1 MRALSARRKL
11 DPFTVEIIR
20 NGLIA
25 AADEM
30 FYSLARTSHS
40 PVIYEVLDYACGL
53 TDRKARL
60 IAQANGLPG
69 FLGTLTFAVRD
80 VLNKFTEENLFEGDV
95 IVTNTPYGGGGS
107 HLSDVVLVAPVFYKG
122 DLVGFSVNKAHWTE
136 IGGKDPGSWTTD
148 STEIFQEGL
157 HFPCVRLF
165 DRGKEIDSLV
175 DIIKANSRLPDQTIG
190 DMRAQAAS
198 LKVASNR
205 VKSLCQK
212 YGVKIVLDAMDSVIA
227 WGLSMT
233 RHHLEKL
240 PQGTFEAEEFMDNYG
255 FSEKSPKV
263 RARVTIAE
271 NDFIV
276 DFTGSDQALHGPVN
290 TTYPMLSSVCRTL
303 IRAITDPH
311 IEANEGCFL
320 PLKVIVPEGT
330 VFSAEHPSPTAA
342 YWEAAGYGEDVA
354 WRALAPAIKDKLT
367 AGHFLSVCAT
377 IVGGVRDENEEPWLL
392 VEPQAGGWGAG
403 INKDGESGLVCS
415 IDGETYIMPVEI
427 QETRYPILVE
437 QFSLNTRPGGA
448 GKRRGGFGLI
458 RDYRMV
464 NSNGFATII
473 FGRNQY
479 PPWGV
484 DGGHDGTTNYVE
496 VISKIGRSF
505 KTARLTV
512 HPLGRGDVVRL
523 VTAVGGGYGTPFE
536 RDPVLVRED
545 VINEYISIQQAR
557 DTYGVII
564 DPNTM
569 EVDYAK
575 TQGIRAMMPKVP
587 AQSSELGTA

>member
-1 MRALSARRKL
+1 MGAKGKL

-20 NGLIA
+20 HGLIA

-30 FYSLARTSHS
+30 FFSLARTSHS

-69 FLGTLTFAVRD
+69 FLGTLTFAVQD

-107 HLSDVVLVAPVFYKG
+107 HLSDVVLVAPIFYK
-122 DLVGFSVNKAHWTE
+122 DDIVGFSVNKAHWTE

-157 HFPCVRLF
+157 HFPCVKLF
-165 DRGKEIDSLV
+165 DRGKEIDSVV
-175 DIIKANSRLPDQTIG
+175 DMIRANSRLPDQTIG

-205 VKSLCQK
+205 VKSLCEK
-212 YGVKIVLDAMDSVIA
+212 YGVKSVLEAMDSVIA

-240 PQGTFEAEEFMDNYG
+240 PHGTFEAEELMDNYG
-255 FSEKSPKV
+255 FSEVSPKV
-263 RARVTIAE
+263 RAKVTITE

-276 DFTGSDQALHGPVN
+276 DFTGSDKALNGPVN

-330 VFSAEHPSPTAA
+330 VFSAEHPSPTAT
-342 YWEAAGYGEDVA
+342 YWEAAGYAEDVA
-354 WRALAPAIKDKLT
+354 WKALAPAIKDKLT

-377 IVGGVRDENEEPWLL
+377 IVGGVRDENGETWLL

-403 INKDGESGLVCS
+403 LSKDGESGLVCS
-415 IDGETYIMPVEI
+415 IDGETYIMPAEI
-427 QETRYPILVE
+427 QETRYPILVD
-437 QFSLNTRPGGA
+437 QFSLNSTPGGA

-464 NSNGFATII
+464 NRNSFATII

-479 PPWGV
+479 PPWVV
-484 DGGHDGTTNYVE
+484 DGGRDGTTNYVKI
-496 VISKIGRSF
+496 ISNDGKSF
-505 KTARLTV
+505 KTARLAV

-523 VTAVGGGYGTPFE
+523 VTAVGGGYGNPLE
-536 RDPVLVRED
+536 RDPALVRED
-545 VINEYISIQQAR
+545 VINEYISVQQAR

-564 DPNTM
+564 SSDTLQL
-569 EVDYAK
+569 DHAK
-575 TQGIRAMMPKVP
+575 TKEMRAMTSKTPVQQGSGP
-587 AQSSELGTA
+587 SAP